1 MSINNR
7 KVDEINQMLLKEEE
21 KRFQKDSGL
30 KFSQDAIDLVRGR
43 NIVSTNR
50 SHPEELRVD
59 ELPTI
64 RAMMKLCTILSEI
77 DFHQTII
84 WIEPDVRI
92 LHGGDALVPPVF
104 EIPVNAYL
112 LNNPPSF
119 VYNPFWEMNGQGIY
133 KSPSDETISDKSR
146 VAATPEY
153 VISDDDLEVK
163 KSERIEDIDRQI
175 ELCKIIEGAVSK
187 SGIGSFTYDGATYE
201 ERMAFFHYQ
210 KEICLE
216 EAPPEWL
223 EAREKALGGGLPE
236 PVFPNGTKRR
246 EEEE

>member
-30 KFSQDAIDLVRGR
+30 KFSQDEIDLETGR
-43 NIVSTNR
+43 ISVSKYG
-50 SHPEELRVD
+50 SYPVLLRVD

-77 DFHQTII
+77 DFHHTII
-84 WIEPDVRI
+84 WIGPDVRI

-104 EIPVNAYL
+104 EIPVYAYL
-112 LNNPPSF
+112 LNHHPS
-119 VYNPFWEMNGQGIY
+119 VSDNTWWQMNGQDIY
-133 KSPSDETISDKSR
+133 KVPLDETISHKSR